1 MFEKLLKHLTNAP
14 VAIAL
19 AFLFGG
25 RTGRARGP
33 DVAGHV
39 GWRGARKRRV
49 RPACVPPV
57 GFGDWIVLVLATVGT
72 TIAIIWLVDE
82 LWSMTNPEQEGMFEA
97 ILHMGRGE

>member
-19 AFLFGG
+19 AFH
-25 RTGRARGP
+25 RPRPWP

-57 GFGDWIVLVLATVGT
+57 GFGGWIVLVLATVGT